1 MESNQVHRFYKNRVL
16 PVNYGS
22 MDKLYQYEPKV
33 SKEGKVPTG
42 KHHRKNEYH
51 KYHGLI
57 LDL

>member
-1 MESNQVHRFYKNRVL
+1 
-16 PVNYGS
+16 VNYGS